1 MAVQTY
7 EFQAQ
12 ARQLLNL
19 VINSIYSNKEIFL
32 RELLSNASDA
42 MDKLRL
48 ESLQNSDLKA
58 DISDLHITIERDSEK
73 RTLKVI
79 DNGIGM
85 NAEELKNLIG
95 TIARSGTAEFLKQA
109 AENKTAAAELIGQFG
124 VGFYSVFMVA
134 DKAVIE
140 TRKIGEEEGYRW
152 ESAGDGS
159 YTIEEAG
166 KLPQGTAI
174 TLYLKDTDEEN
185 GIDDYT
191 QEWVIRDLVKRYS
204 DFISYPI
211 RMMVTKRESVP
222 AEKEGDE
229 PKTVEKQEMETL
241 NSMKALWARSES
253 EVDSKEYNDF
263 YRLIAHDWQDP
274 LKVITMKGEGT
285 FEFQSLLFI
294 PAKAPFDMYMPDS
307 KRGIQLYVKRVFI
320 MDDCEELIPPYL
332 RFLRGVVDSADLSL
346 NISRE
351 ILQKDRQI
359 KAINKSIVRKVLSTL
374 KSMMDEDPEQYRK
387 FWREFGKVLKEGL
400 YNDSANREKILEVM
414 LADSTNSAELT
425 SLNDYISRM
434 KEGQENIYYIAG
446 ENRERLAQAPQ
457 MEVFKAKGIEVL
469 ILSDPIDSV
478 WVEMVGEYKDKKFK
492 SVLRGAVELGDE
504 AEKKAAEEKLE
515 AQRKDLASMIAW
527 MGSGLDSKVKEVR
540 VSNRLTDSPACLV
553 SDENDPTPS
562 MEKIMKAMGQNF
574 PTIKRILEINPEHPI
589 IKRLHELYT
598 QNGDS
603 EELKS
608 VTSLIYDQAILAEG
622 GELADPASFSAAL
635 SKIISKALQ
644 QN

>member
-1 MAVQTY
+1 MAAQTY

-48 ESLQNSDLKA
+48 ESLQNSALEA
-58 DISDLHITIERDSEK
+58 DVSDLHITIERDSEN

-85 NAEELKNLIG
+85 NAEELQNLIG

-109 AENKTAAAELIGQFG
+109 SENKAAAAELIGQFG

-140 TRKIGEEEGYRW
+140 TRKVGEKEGYRW

-159 YTIEEAG
+159 YTIDEAG
-166 KLPQGTAI
+166 ELPQGTTI
-174 TLYLKDTDEEN
+174 TLYLKETDEEN
-185 GIDDYT
+185 GLDDYT

-211 RMMVTKRESVP
+211 RMMVTKRDSVP
-222 AEKEGDE
+222 AEKEGEE
-229 PKTVEKQEMETL
+229 PKMVEKQEIETL
-241 NSMKALWARSES
+241 NSMKALWARAES
-253 EVDSKEYNDF
+253 EVEPKEYNDF
-263 YRLIAHDWQDP
+263 YRRIAHDWQDP

-332 RFLRGVVDSADLSL
+332 RFLRGVVDSTDLSL

-359 KAINKSIVRKVLSTL
+359 RAINKSIVRKVLSTL
-374 KSMMDEDPEQYRK
+374 KSTMEEDPELYRK

-434 KEGQENIYYIAG
+434 KDGQENIYYIAG
-446 ENRERLAQAPQ
+446 ENRERLAKAPQ

-478 WVEMVGEYKDKKFK
+478 WVEMVGDYKEKKFK

-562 MEKIMKAMGQNF
+562 MGKIMKAMGQNF
-574 PTIKRILEINPEHPI
+574 PAIKRILEINPEHPI
-589 IKRLHELYT
+589 IKRLHELYN

-603 EELKS
+603 EDLKS
-608 VTSLIYDQAILAEG
+608 VTNLIYDQAVLAEG
-622 GELADPASFSAAL
+622 GELADPASFSASL
-635 SKIISKALQ
+635 SKVISKALQ
-644 QN
+644 

>member
-1 MAVQTY
+1 MAAQTY

-42 MDKLRL
+42 LDKLRL
-48 ESLQNSDLKA
+48 EVLKNSELEADL
-58 DISDLHITIERDSEK
+58 SHLHITIEPDSQK

-85 NAEELKNLIG
+85 DSEDLKGLIG
-95 TIARSGTAEFLKQA
+95 TIARSGTAEFLQKA
-109 AENKTAAAELIGQFG
+109 AENKTEAAELIGQFG

-134 DKAVIE
+134 KKAIIE
-140 TRKIGEEEGYRW
+140 TRKIGEKEGYRW
-152 ESAGDGS
+152 ESSGDGS

-166 KLPQGTAI
+166 PLPQGTSI
-174 TLYLKDTDEEN
+174 TLYLKEADEEN
-185 GIDDYT
+185 ELADYT

-211 RMMVTKRESVP
+211 EMMVTKRETVP
-222 AEKEGDE
+222 AEKEGEE
-229 PKTVEKQEMETL
+229 PKAVEKQDLETL
-241 NSMKALWARSES
+241 NSMKALWARPES
-253 EVDSKEYNDF
+253 EVDPKEYNDF
-263 YRLIAHDWQDP
+263 YRRIAHDWQDP

-285 FEFQSLLFI
+285 FEFQALLFI
-294 PAKAPFDMYMPDS
+294 PAKAPFDLYMPES
-307 KRGIQLYVKRVFI
+307 QRGIQLYVKRVFI
-320 MDDCEELIPPYL
+320 MDDCQELVPPYL
-332 RFLRGVVDSADLSL
+332 RFLRGVVDSSDLSL

-359 KAINKSIVRKVLSTL
+359 KAINKSIVRKVLSIL
-374 KSMMDEDPEQYRK
+374 KNMLDEKPEEYRK
-387 FWREFGKVLKEGL
+387 FWQEFGKVLKEGL
-400 YNDSANREKILEVM
+400 YNDPTNREKILDVM
-414 LADSTNSAELT
+414 LADSTYSTQLT
-425 SLNDYISRM
+425 TLKDYIARM
-434 KEGQENIYYIAG
+434 KEGQEDIYYITG
-446 ENRERLAQAPQ
+446 ENRERLAKAPQ
-457 MEVFKAKGIEVL
+457 MEVFKAKGVEVL

-478 WVEMVGEYKDKKFK
+478 WVEMVSQYQGKKFK
-492 SVLRGAVELGDE
+492 SVLRGALELGDE

-515 AQRKDLASMIAW
+515 NQRKDLASMIAW
-527 MGSGLDSKVKEVR
+527 MGSDLDSKVKEVR

-574 PTIKRILEINPEHPI
+574 PAVKRVLEINPEHAI
-589 IKRLHELYT
+589 IKRLHELYS

-603 EELKS
+603 EDLKS
-608 VTSLIYDQAILAEG
+608 VVNLIYDQAVLAEG
-622 GELADPASFSAAL
+622 GELADPASFSASL
-635 SKIISKALQ
+635 SKVISKALD
-644 QN
+644 

>member
-1 MAVQTY
+1 MAAQTY

-42 MDKLRL
+42 LDKLRL
-48 ESLQNSDLKA
+48 EALKNSDLEA
-58 DISDLHITIERDSEK
+58 DLSHLHITIERDTEK

-85 NAEELKNLIG
+85 NAEDLKGLIG
-95 TIARSGTAEFLKQA
+95 TIARSGTAEFLQKA
-109 AENKTAAAELIGQFG
+109 TENKSEAAELIGQFG

-134 DKAVIE
+134 KKAVIE
-140 TRKIGEEEGYRW
+140 TRKLGDKEGYRW

-166 KLPQGTAI
+166 PLPQGTSI
-174 TLYLKDTDEEN
+174 TLYLKDADEEN
-185 GIDDYT
+185 ELADYT

-211 RMMVTKRESVP
+211 EMMVSKRETIP
-222 AEKEGDE
+222 AEKDGEE
-229 PKTVEKQEMETL
+229 PKTVEKQELETL
-241 NSMKALWARSES
+241 NSMKALWARPES
-253 EVDSKEYNDF
+253 EVEPKEYNDF
-263 YRLIAHDWQDP
+263 YRRIAHDWQDP

-285 FEFQSLLFI
+285 FEFQALLFI
-294 PAKAPFDMYMPDS
+294 PAKAPFDLYMPES

-320 MDDCEELIPPYL
+320 MDDCEELLPPYL
-332 RFLRGVVDSADLSL
+332 RFLRGVVDSSDLSL
-346 NISRE
+346 NVSRE

-359 KAINKSIVRKVLSTL
+359 KAINKSIVRKVLSVL
-374 KSMMDEDPEQYRK
+374 KNMLEEKPEEYRK
-387 FWREFGKVLKEGL
+387 FWHEFGKVLKEGL
-400 YNDSANREKILEVM
+400 YNDSSNRERILDVM

-425 SLNDYISRM
+425 TLKDYVSRM
-434 KEGQENIYYIAG
+434 KEGQENIYYITG
-446 ENRERLAQAPQ
+446 ENRERLAKAPQ

-478 WVEMVGEYKDKKFK
+478 WVEMVSEYQGKKFK
-492 SVLRGAVELGDE
+492 SVLRGALELGDE

-515 AQRKDLASMIAW
+515 TQRKDLASMTAW
-527 MGSGLDSKVKEVR
+527 MGSDLESKVKEVR

-574 PTIKRILEINPEHPI
+574 PAVKRVLEINPEHAI
-589 IKRLHELYT
+589 IKRLHELYS
-598 QNGDS
+598 QDGDS
-603 EELKS
+603 EDLKS
-608 VTSLIYDQAILAEG
+608 VVNLIYDQAILAEG
-622 GELADPASFSAAL
+622 GELADPAGFSAAL
-635 SKIISKALQ
+635 SKVISKALD
-644 QN
+644 

>member
-1 MAVQTY
+1 MAAQTY

-42 MDKLRL
+42 LDKLRL
-48 ESLQNSDLKA
+48 EVLKNSELEADL
-58 DISDLHITIERDSEK
+58 SHLHITIEPDSQK

-85 NAEELKNLIG
+85 DSEDLKGLIG
-95 TIARSGTAEFLKQA
+95 TIARSGTAEFLQKA
-109 AENKTAAAELIGQFG
+109 AENKTEAAELIGQFG

-134 DKAVIE
+134 KKAIIE
-140 TRKIGEEEGYRW
+140 TRKLGEKEGYRW
-152 ESAGDGS
+152 ESSGDGS

-166 KLPQGTAI
+166 PLPQGTSI
-174 TLYLKDTDEEN
+174 TLYLKEADEEN
-185 GIDDYT
+185 ELADYT

-211 RMMVTKRESVP
+211 EMMVTKRETVP
-222 AEKEGDE
+222 AEKEGE
-229 PKTVEKQEMETL
+229 ESKTVEKQDLETL
-241 NSMKALWARSES
+241 NSMKALWARPES
-253 EVDSKEYNDF
+253 EVDPKEYNDF
-263 YRLIAHDWQDP
+263 YRRIAHDWQDP

-285 FEFQSLLFI
+285 FEFQALLFI
-294 PAKAPFDMYMPDS
+294 PAKAPFDLYMPES
-307 KRGIQLYVKRVFI
+307 QRGIQLYVKRVFI
-320 MDDCEELIPPYL
+320 MDDCQELVPPYL
-332 RFLRGVVDSADLSL
+332 RFLRGVVDSSDLSL

-359 KAINKSIVRKVLSTL
+359 KAINKSIVRKVLSIL
-374 KSMMDEDPEQYRK
+374 KNMLDEKPEEYRK
-387 FWREFGKVLKEGL
+387 FWQEFGKVLKEGL
-400 YNDSANREKILEVM
+400 YNDPTNREKILDVM
-414 LADSTNSAELT
+414 LADSTYSTQLT
-425 SLNDYISRM
+425 TLKDYIARM
-434 KEGQENIYYIAG
+434 KEGQEDIYYITG
-446 ENRERLAQAPQ
+446 ENRERLAKAPQ
-457 MEVFKAKGIEVL
+457 MEVFKAKGVEVL

-478 WVEMVGEYKDKKFK
+478 WVEMVSQYQGKKFK
-492 SVLRGAVELGDE
+492 SVLRGALELGDE

-515 AQRKDLASMIAW
+515 NQRKDLASMIAW
-527 MGSGLDSKVKEVR
+527 MGSDLDSKVKEVR

-574 PTIKRILEINPEHPI
+574 PAVKRVLEINPEHAI
-589 IKRLHELYT
+589 IKRLHELYS

-603 EELKS
+603 EDLKS
-608 VTSLIYDQAILAEG
+608 VVNLIYDQAVLAEG
-622 GELADPASFSAAL
+622 GELADPASFSASL
-635 SKIISKALQ
+635 SKVISKALD
-644 QN
+644 

>member
-1 MAVQTY
+1 MAAQTY

-42 MDKLRL
+42 LDKLRL
-48 ESLQNSDLKA
+48 EVLKNSELEADL
-58 DISDLHITIERDSEK
+58 SHLHITIEPDSQK

-85 NAEELKNLIG
+85 DSEDLKGLIG
-95 TIARSGTAEFLKQA
+95 TIARSGTAEFLQKA
-109 AENKTAAAELIGQFG
+109 AENKTEAAELIGQFG

-134 DKAVIE
+134 KKAIIE
-140 TRKIGEEEGYRW
+140 TRKIGEKEGYRW
-152 ESAGDGS
+152 ESSGDGA

-166 KLPQGTAI
+166 PLPQGTSI
-174 TLYLKDTDEEN
+174 TLYLKEADEEN
-185 GIDDYT
+185 ELADYT

-211 RMMVTKRESVP
+211 EMMVTKRETVP
-222 AEKEGDE
+222 AEKEGEE
-229 PKTVEKQEMETL
+229 PKAVEKQDLETL
-241 NSMKALWARSES
+241 NSMKALWARPES
-253 EVDSKEYNDF
+253 EVDPKEYNDF
-263 YRLIAHDWQDP
+263 YRRIAHDWQDP

-285 FEFQSLLFI
+285 FEFQALLFI
-294 PAKAPFDMYMPDS
+294 PAKAPFDLYMPES
-307 KRGIQLYVKRVFI
+307 QRGIQLYVKRVFI
-320 MDDCEELIPPYL
+320 MDDCQELVPPYL
-332 RFLRGVVDSADLSL
+332 RFLRGVVDSSDLSL

-359 KAINKSIVRKVLSTL
+359 KAINKSIVRKVLSIL
-374 KSMMDEDPEQYRK
+374 KNMLDEKPEEYRK
-387 FWREFGKVLKEGL
+387 FWQEFGKVLKEGL
-400 YNDSANREKILEVM
+400 YNDPTNREKILDVM
-414 LADSTNSAELT
+414 LADSTYSTQLT
-425 SLNDYISRM
+425 TLKDYIARM
-434 KEGQENIYYIAG
+434 KEGQEDIYYITG
-446 ENRERLAQAPQ
+446 ENRERLAKAPQ
-457 MEVFKAKGIEVL
+457 MEVFKAKGVEVL

-478 WVEMVGEYKDKKFK
+478 WVEMVSQYQGKKFK
-492 SVLRGAVELGDE
+492 SVLRGALELGDE

-515 AQRKDLASMIAW
+515 NQRKDLASMIAW
-527 MGSGLDSKVKEVR
+527 MGSDLDSKVKEVR

-574 PTIKRILEINPEHPI
+574 PAVKRVLEINPEHAI
-589 IKRLHELYT
+589 IKRLHELYS

-603 EELKS
+603 EDLKS
-608 VTSLIYDQAILAEG
+608 VVNLIYDQAVLAEG
-622 GELADPASFSAAL
+622 GELADPASFSASL
-635 SKIISKALQ
+635 SKVISKALD
-644 QN
+644 